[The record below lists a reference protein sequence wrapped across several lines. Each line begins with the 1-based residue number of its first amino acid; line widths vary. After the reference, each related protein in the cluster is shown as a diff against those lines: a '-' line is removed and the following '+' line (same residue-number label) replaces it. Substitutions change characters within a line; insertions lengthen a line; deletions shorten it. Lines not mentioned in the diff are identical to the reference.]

1 MKKSKLAGRFWISDI
16 GGAAVFAWGMATALD
31 ALFMRAVVPA
41 GAGAPAITNGAA
53 LMVLGG
59 LLRLASQY
67 GAQVLGFDEGCALA
81 RDQRAALYPRLLG
94 IAGPAAPALGA
105 IATFGI
111 DHVAAEQARAARF
124 APVRQAATLAPI
136 LVVLVV
142 ALQSRVAALILL
154 ATLIPF
160 IIGMILAGGAARH
173 AADRQM
179 AAITALSAL
188 YVDRLR
194 HLPIIRHFA
203 AEDRIA
209 RAAGSA
215 AQDVAT
221 RTIAVLRAA
230 FLSSAIL
237 EFFAA
242 LSVALV
248 AVYCGFSLLGIL
260 PFPAPEQLD
269 FRAAFFVLVMAPEF
283 YLPMRRL
290 AAAYHE
296 KQLGEAAEKAL
307 AELPEGPAL
316 PALAP
321 TGSGIILKGAV
332 VEWPGHRI
340 GPIDLELGA
349 QGLVCITGP
358 TGSGKTSLL
367 AAIAGQV
374 APSAGVIETLP
385 AAAIA
390 WAGQVPLLLPTTLED
405 NLRLGRPDAD
415 AAAIAE
421 AVRALGLDAL
431 LASRA
436 EGLATRIDH
445 HGAWLSGG
453 ERRRLGLAR
462 ALIANRALLL
472 ADEPTAELDAASAG
486 QIIAVLQAE
495 ARRRA
500 VIVATHDERLAA
512 IADRV
517 IAL

>member
-1 MKKSKLAGRFWISDI
+1 MRIAKAAGFAWTSDI
-16 GGAAVFAWGMATALD
+16 IGASVFAWGAASALEAQLQGTAGI
-31 ALFMRAVVPA
+31 AA
-41 GAGAPAITNGAA
+41 GAA
-53 LMVLGG
+53 LMLLGG

-67 GAQVLGFDEGCALA
+67 GAQVIGFDAGRALA
-81 RDQRAALYPRLLG
+81 RLRRGELFPRLLA
-94 IAGPAAPALGA
+94 IAGPSAPALGA
-105 IATFGI
+105 TATLGI

-124 APVRQAATLAPI
+124 DPVRKSATLAPV

-142 ALQSRVAALILL
+142 ALQSRVAALILFL
-154 ATLIPF
+154 TLIPF
-160 IIGMILAGGAARH
+160 VIGMILAGGAARQ

-188 YVDRLR
+188 YVDRIR

-209 RAAGSA
+209 RQAGGA
-215 AQDVAT
+215 AQDVAE

-230 FLSSAIL
+230 FLSSAVL

-248 AVYCGFSLLGIL
+248 AVYCGFSLLGLL
-260 PFPAPEQLD
+260 PFTPPEQLD
-269 FRAAFFVLVMAPEF
+269 YRAAFFVLVMAPEF

-307 AELPEGPAL
+307 EEVPEPVPRPAASSQV
-316 PALAP
+316 ALRD
-321 TGSGIILKGAV
+321 V
-332 VEWPGHRI
+332 VVAWPGHRI
-340 GPIDLELGA
+340 GPISFELGA
-349 QGLVCITGP
+349 RGLVCVTGP

-374 APSAGVIETLP
+374 APSEGMLATLP
-385 AAAIA
+385 AEAIA
-390 WAGQVPLLLPTTLED
+390 WAGQVPLLLPTTLDD
-405 NLRLGRPDAD
+405 NLLLGRPDA
-415 AAAIAE
+415 AATDVAE
-421 AVRALGLDAL
+421 AARAVGLDAL
-431 LASRA
+431 LARRA
-436 EGLATRIDH
+436 DGLATAIDH

-462 ALIANRALLL
+462 ALIADRALLL
-472 ADEPTAELDAASAG
+472 ADEPTADLDTASAER
-486 QIIAVLQAE
+486 IIALLVAE
-495 ARRRA
+495 AQKRA

-512 IADRV
+512 AADQV

>member
-1 MKKSKLAGRFWISDI
+1 MRKS
-16 GGAAVFAWGMATALD
+16 
-31 ALFMRAVVPA
+31 
-41 GAGAPAITNGAA
+41 
-53 LMVLGG
+53 
-59 LLRLASQY
+59 
-67 GAQVLGFDEGCALA
+67 
-81 RDQRAALYPRLLG
+81 
-94 IAGPAAPALGA
+94 
-105 IATFGI
+105 
-111 DHVAAEQARAARF
+111 
-124 APVRQAATLAPI
+124 ATLAPI

-142 ALQSRVAALILL
+142 ALQSRVAALILFF
-154 ATLIPF
+154 TLIPF
-160 IIGMILAGGAARH
+160 VIGMILAGGASRQ

-188 YVDRLR
+188 YVDRIR

-209 RAAGSA
+209 RQAGGA
-215 AQDVAT
+215 AQDVAE

-230 FLSSAIL
+230 FLSSAVL

-248 AVYCGFSLLGIL
+248 AVYCWFSLLGLL
-260 PFPAPEQLD
+260 PFTPPEHLD
-269 FRAAFFVLVMAPEF
+269 YRAAFFVLVMAPEF

-307 AELPEGPAL
+307 VEVPKPAAH
-316 PALAP
+316 PAASAHVTLRDV
-321 TGSGIILKGAV
+321 V

-340 GPIDLELGA
+340 GPISFDLGA
-349 QGLVCITGP
+349 RGLVCVTGP

-374 APSAGVIETLP
+374 APSEGTLETLP
-385 AAAIA
+385 ADAIA

-405 NLRLGRPDAD
+405 NLRLGRQDAS
-415 AAAIAE
+415 AADVAE
-421 AVRALGLDAL
+421 AVRAVGLDAL
-431 LASRA
+431 LTRRT
-436 EGLATRIDH
+436 EGLATAIDH

-462 ALIANRALLL
+462 ALIADRPLLL
-472 ADEPTAELDAASAG
+472 ADEPTADLDAASAER
-486 QIIAVLQAE
+486 IVALLVTE
-495 ARRRA
+495 AQRRA

-512 IADRV
+512 AADQV

>member
-1 MKKSKLAGRFWISDI
+1 MRIAKAAGFAWTSDI
-16 GGAAVFAWGMATALD
+16 IGASVFAWGAASALGAQLQGTSGIAT
-31 ALFMRAVVPA
+31 
-41 GAGAPAITNGAA
+41 GAT
-53 LMVLGG
+53 LMLLGG

-67 GAQVLGFDEGCALA
+67 GAQVIGFDSGRALA
-81 RDQRAALYPRLLG
+81 RLRRGELFPRLLA
-94 IAGPAAPALGA
+94 IAGPSAPALGA
-105 IATFGI
+105 TATLGI

-124 APVRQAATLAPI
+124 DPVRKSATLAPV

-142 ALQSRVAALILL
+142 ALQSRVAALILFL
-154 ATLIPF
+154 TLIPF
-160 IIGMILAGGAARH
+160 VFGMILAGGAARQ

-188 YVDRLR
+188 YVDRIR

-209 RAAGSA
+209 RQAGGA
-215 AQDVAT
+215 AQDVAE

-230 FLSSAIL
+230 FLSSAVL

-248 AVYCGFSLLGIL
+248 AVYCGFSLLGLL
-260 PFPAPEQLD
+260 PFTPPEQLD
-269 FRAAFFVLVMAPEF
+269 YRAAFFVLVMAPEF

-307 AELPEGPAL
+307 EEVPEPVPRPAASSQV
-316 PALAP
+316 ALRD
-321 TGSGIILKGAV
+321 V
-332 VEWPGHRI
+332 VVAWPGHRI
-340 GPIDLELGA
+340 GPISFTLGA
-349 QGLVCITGP
+349 RGLVCVTGP

-374 APSAGVIETLP
+374 VPSEGVLATLP
-385 AAAIA
+385 AEAIA
-390 WAGQVPLLLPTTLED
+390 WAGQVPLLLPTTLDD
-405 NLRLGRPDAD
+405 NLRLGRPDA
-415 AAAIAE
+415 AATDVAE
-421 AVRALGLDAL
+421 AARAVGLDAL
-431 LASRA
+431 LARRA
-436 EGLATRIDH
+436 DGLATAIDH

-453 ERRRLGLAR
+453 ERRRVGLAR
-462 ALIANRALLL
+462 ALIADRALLL
-472 ADEPTAELDAASAG
+472 ADEPTADLDTASAER
-486 QIIAVLQAE
+486 IIALLVAE
-495 ARRRA
+495 AQKRA

-512 IADRV
+512 AADQV

>member
-1 MKKSKLAGRFWISDI
+1 MSIPKAAGLAWTSDI
-16 GGAAVFAWGMATALD
+16 IGAGVFAWGVATALD
-31 ALFMRAVVPA
+31 ATFTGNLRAIEA
-41 GAGAPAITNGAA
+41 GAA
-53 LMVLGG
+53 LLILGG
-59 LLRLASQY
+59 MLRFASQY
-67 GAQVLGFDEGCALA
+67 GAQVLGFEEG
-81 RDQRAALYPRLLG
+81 RDVAQTRRAALYPRLLG

-105 IATFGI
+105 TATLGI

-124 APVRQAATLAPI
+124 DPVRKSATLAPI
-136 LVVLVV
+136 LVVILV
-142 ALQSRVAALILL
+142 AFASRIAALILF
-154 ATLIPF
+154 ATLVPF
-160 IIGMILAGGAARH
+160 VIGMILAGGAARH

-188 YVDRLR
+188 YVDRIR
-194 HLPIIRHFA
+194 HLPIIRHFG

-209 RAAGSA
+209 RQAGDAAH
-215 AQDVAT
+215 DVAE

-230 FLSSAIL
+230 FLSSAVL

-248 AVYCGFSLLGIL
+248 AVYCGFSLLGLL
-260 PFPAPEQLD
+260 PFPAPEVLG
-269 FRAAFFVLVMAPEF
+269 FRAAFFVLVLAPEF

-296 KQLGEAAEKAL
+296 KQLGEAADKAL
-307 AELPEGPAL
+307 AEVPEPASLPRPATSGGGI
-316 PALAP
+316 ALR
-321 TGSGIILKGAV
+321 GAV

-340 GPIDLELGA
+340 GPVTLELGA
-349 QGLVCITGP
+349 RGLVCIAGP

-374 APSAGVIETLP
+374 APSEGTIATLP
-385 AAAIA
+385 AEAIA

-415 AAAIAE
+415 AAAVE
-421 AVRALGLDAL
+421 HAVRAVGLDAL
-431 LASRA
+431 LARRA
-436 EGLATRIDH
+436 EGLATAIDQ

-462 ALIANRALLL
+462 ALVADRALLL
-472 ADEPTAELDAASAG
+472 ADEPTADLDAASAERIVALLV
-486 QIIAVLQAE
+486 QE
-495 ARRRA
+495 AQHRA
-500 VIVATHDERLAA
+500 VIVATHDARLVAV
-512 IADRV
+512 ADMV

>member
-1 MKKSKLAGRFWISDI
+1 MSLHKAAGLAWTSDI
-16 GGAAVFAWGMATALD
+16 AGAAVFAWGIATALE
-31 ALFMRAVVPA
+31 AQLA
-41 GAGAPAITNGAA
+41 GGHDTAKGAA
-53 LMVLGG
+53 LMLLGG
-59 LLRLASQY
+59 LLRLTSQY
-67 GAQVLGFDEGCALA
+67 GAQVLGFDEGRAVAQA
-81 RDQRAALYPRLLG
+81 RRAALYPRLLG
-94 IAGPAAPALGA
+94 LAGPAAPALGA
-105 IATFGI
+105 TATLGI

-124 APVRQAATLAPI
+124 APVRKAATLAP
-136 LVVLVV
+136 VLVAIV
-142 ALQSRVAALILL
+142 IALASWVAALILL
-154 ATLIPF
+154 ATLILF
-160 IIGMILAGGAARH
+160 VFGMIVAGGAART

-179 AAITALSAL
+179 ASITALSAL

-209 RAAGSA
+209 RAAGA
-215 AQDVAT
+215 AAEDVAV

-248 AVYCGFSLLGIL
+248 AVYCGFSLLGML
-260 PFPAPEQLD
+260 PFPAPENLD
-269 FRAAFFVLVMAPEF
+269 FRAAFFVLVLAPEF
-283 YLPMRRL
+283 YLPMHRL

-307 AELPEGPAL
+307 AEVPEPMNLPRTGKAGGAIAL
-316 PALAP
+316 R
-321 TGSGIILKGAV
+321 GAV

-340 GPIDLELGA
+340 GPVDLALSA
-349 QGLVCITGP
+349 RGLVCITGP

-367 AAIAGQV
+367 AALAGQV
-374 APSAGVIETLP
+374 APSEGMIETLP
-385 AAAIA
+385 ADAIA

-415 AAAIAE
+415 AATVAE
-421 AVRALGLDAL
+421 AVHAVGLDAL
-431 LASRA
+431 LAKRA
-436 EGLATRIDH
+436 DGLATLIDH

-462 ALIANRALLL
+462 ALIADRALLL
-472 ADEPTAELDAASAG
+472 ADEPTADLDAQSAE
-486 QIIAVLQAE
+486 QIIALLVAE
-495 ARRRA
+495 AQRRA
-500 VIVATHDERLAA
+500 VVVATHDERLAA
-512 IADRV
+512 VADTV

>member
-1 MKKSKLAGRFWISDI
+1 MAWTSDI
-16 GGAAVFAWGMATALD
+16 AGAAVFAWGLAMALD
-31 ALFMRAVVPA
+31 AALDGGSRGASAVLG
-41 GAGAPAITNGAA
+41 GAV

-59 LLRLASQY
+59 LMRFASQC
-67 GAQVLGFDEGCALA
+67 GAAVLGFDEGRALA
-81 RDQRAALYPRLLG
+81 RVRRAALYPRLFG
-94 IAGPAAPALGA
+94 IAGPTAPALGA
-105 IATFGI
+105 TATLGI

-124 APVRQAATLAPI
+124 APVRKAASLGPV
-136 LVVLVV
+136 LVALVV
-142 ALQSRVAALILL
+142 ALESRVAALILL
-154 ATLIPF
+154 ATLVPF

-209 RAAGSA
+209 RAAGDA
-215 AQDVAT
+215 AQDVAA

-269 FRAAFFVLVMAPEF
+269 YRAAFFVLVMAPEF

-307 AELPEGPAL
+307 AEVPEL
-316 PALAP
+316 QDI
-321 TGSGIILKGAV
+321 SGIFGALSLRGAV

-340 GPIDLELGA
+340 GPVDLELGSH
-349 QGLVCITGP
+349 GLVCITGP

-374 APSAGVIETLP
+374 APSEGVIETLP

-405 NLRLGRPDAD
+405 NLRLGRPDTSDQAV
-415 AAAIAE
+415 AE
-421 AVRALGLDAL
+421 AVQAAGLDAL
-431 LASRA
+431 VASRA
-436 EGLATRIDH
+436 EGLATAIDH

-462 ALIANRALLL
+462 ALIADRPLLL
-472 ADEPTAELDAASAG
+472 ADEPTADLDAPSAER
-486 QIIAVLQAE
+486 IIALLVAE

-512 IADRV
+512 VADTV

>member
-1 MKKSKLAGRFWISDI
+1 ML
-16 GGAAVFAWGMATALD
+16 
-31 ALFMRAVVPA
+31 
-41 GAGAPAITNGAA
+41 
-53 LMVLGG
+53 LGG

-67 GAQVLGFDEGCALA
+67 GALVIGFDEGRALA
-81 RDQRAALYPRLLG
+81 RLRRAELFPRLLS
-94 IAGPAAPALGA
+94 IAGPRAPALGA
-105 IATFGI
+105 TATLGI

-124 APVRQAATLAPI
+124 DPVRKSATLAPF

-142 ALQSRVAALILL
+142 ALQSRVAALILFF
-154 ATLIPF
+154 TLIPF
-160 IIGMILAGGAARH
+160 VIGMILAGGAARQ

-188 YVDRLR
+188 YVDRIR

-209 RAAGSA
+209 RQAGSA
-215 AQDVAT
+215 AQDVAE

-230 FLSSAIL
+230 FLSSAVL

-248 AVYCGFSLLGIL
+248 AVYCGFSLLGLL
-260 PFPAPEQLD
+260 PFTPPEHLD
-269 FRAAFFVLVMAPEF
+269 YRAAFFVLVMAPEF

-307 AELPEGPAL
+307 AEVPQPVARSAASAHVAL
-316 PALAP
+316 RD
-321 TGSGIILKGAV
+321 V
-332 VEWPGHRI
+332 VVAWPGHRI
-340 GPIDLELGA
+340 GPINFELGSH
-349 QGLVCITGP
+349 GLVCVTGP

-374 APSAGVIETLP
+374 APSEGTLATLP
-385 AAAIA
+385 PDAIA
-390 WAGQVPLLLPTTLED
+390 WAGQVPLMLPTTLED
-405 NLRLGRPDAD
+405 NLRLGRPDAG
-415 AAAIAE
+415 AAEIAE
-421 AVRALGLDAL
+421 AVQSVGLDDL
-431 LASRA
+431 LARRV
-436 EGLATRIDH
+436 EGLGTAIDH

-462 ALIANRALLL
+462 ALIADRALLL
-472 ADEPTAELDAASAG
+472 ADEPTADLDAASAER
-486 QIIAVLQAE
+486 IIALLVAE
-495 ARRRA
+495 AQRRA
-500 VIVATHDERLAA
+500 VIVATHDERFAA
-512 IADRV
+512 VADQV

>member
-1 MKKSKLAGRFWISDI
+1 MTKYKLAGPVWISDI
-16 GGAAVFAWGMATALD
+16 AGAAVFAWGAATAL
-31 ALFMRAVVPA
+31 AA
-41 GAGAPAITNGAA
+41 GFAPENTGAASTSAGAA

-59 LLRLASQY
+59 LMRLASQY
-67 GAQVLGFDEGCALA
+67 GAQVLGFDEGRALA
-81 RDQRAALYPRLLG
+81 QNRRAALYPRLLA

-105 IATFGI
+105 VATLGI

-124 APVRQAATLAPI
+124 APIRKAATVGPI
-136 LVVLVV
+136 LVVLAV

-160 IIGMILAGGAARH
+160 VIGMILAGGAARQ

-194 HLPIIRHFA
+194 HLPIIRHFG
-203 AEDRIA
+203 AEGRIA
-209 RAAGSA
+209 QTAASA
-215 AQDVAT
+215 AQDVAE

-248 AVYCGFSLLGIL
+248 AVYCGFSLLGLL

-307 AELPEGPAL
+307 AEVPEPVAAPVASERIAL
-316 PALAP
+316 RD
-321 TGSGIILKGAV
+321 AV
-332 VEWPGHRI
+332 IAWPGHRI
-340 GPIDLELGA
+340 GPVSFELGA
-349 QGLVCITGP
+349 RGLACITGP

-374 APSAGVIETLP
+374 PPSAGTIACLP
-385 AAAIA
+385 ASAIA

-405 NLRLGRPDAD
+405 NLRLGRPDAPRD
-415 AAAIAE
+415 AVLA
-421 AVRALGLDAL
+421 AVRAVGLDRL
-431 LASRA
+431 VASRA
-436 EGLATRIDH
+436 EGLATPIDH

-462 ALIANRALLL
+462 ALIADRPVLL
-472 ADEPTAELDAASAG
+472 ADEPTADLDAASAEA
-486 QIIAVLQAE
+486 IIALLADE
-495 ARRRA
+495 AQRRA
-500 VIVATHDERLAA
+500 VIVATHDERLVRAA
-512 IADRV
+512 ETV
-517 IAL
+517 IPL

>member
-1 MKKSKLAGRFWISDI
+1 MRIYKAAGFAWTSDI
-16 GGAAVFAWGMATALD
+16 AGAAIFAWGLASALEARLAGGTMAVMAS
-31 ALFMRAVVPA
+31 
-41 GAGAPAITNGAA
+41 GCA
-53 LMVLGG
+53 LMMLGG
-59 LLRLASQY
+59 LLRLASQV
-67 GAQVLGFDEGCALA
+67 GAQVLGFDEGRLLA
-81 RDQRAALYPRLLG
+81 QARRAELFPRLLAL
-94 IAGPAAPALGA
+94 AGPSGPALGA
-105 IATFGI
+105 TATLGI
-111 DHVAAEQARAARF
+111 DHIAAEQARAARF
-124 APVRQAATLAPI
+124 DPVRQSATSAPLLVAAI
-136 LVVLVV
+136 V
-142 ALQSRVAALILL
+142 ALQSWVAALILL

-160 IIGMILAGGAARH
+160 VIGMIFAGGAARQ

-188 YVDRLR
+188 YVDRIR

-209 RAAGSA
+209 RAAGRA
-215 AQDVAT
+215 AQDVAA

-230 FLSSAIL
+230 FISSAVL

-248 AVYCGFSLLGIL
+248 AVYCGFSLLGLL
-260 PFPAPEQLD
+260 PFPAIEVLNY
-269 FRAAFFVLVMAPEF
+269 RSALFVLVLAPEF

-307 AELPEGPAL
+307 ADLPQPSQRPARAASVL
-316 PALAP
+316 LR
-321 TGSGIILKGAV
+321 GVI

-340 GPIDLELGA
+340 GPVSLELGA

-374 APSAGVIETLP
+374 APSKGAIATLP
-385 AAAIA
+385 AEAIA
-390 WAGQVPLLLPTTLED
+390 WAGQVPLLLPTTLGD
-405 NLRLGRPDAD
+405 NLRLGKPEADD
-415 AAAIAE
+415 AAVTV
-421 AVRALGLDAL
+421 AVSAVGLDAL
-431 LASRA
+431 VARRA
-436 EGLATRIDH
+436 EGLNTAIDH

-462 ALIANRALLL
+462 ALIADRALLL
-472 ADEPTAELDAASAG
+472 ADEPTADLDSASAER
-486 QIIAVLQAE
+486 IIALLTSE
-495 ARRRA
+495 ARQRA
-500 VIVATHDERLAA
+500 IIVATHDERLVAA
-512 IADRV
+512 ADTV

>member
-1 MKKSKLAGRFWISDI
+1 MRIAKAAGLAWTSDI
-16 GGAAVFAWGMATALD
+16 AGAAVFAWGLALALD
-31 ALFMRAVVPA
+31 AALGRWSSPA
-41 GAGAPAITNGAA
+41 TVIANAAA
-53 LMVLGG
+53 LIVLGG
-59 LLRLASQY
+59 LMRCASQY
-67 GAQVLGFDEGCALA
+67 GAAVLGFDEGRALA
-81 RDQRAALYPRLLG
+81 RVLRAALYPRLLS

-105 IATFGI
+105 TATLGI
-111 DHVAAEQARAARF
+111 DHVAAQQASAARF
-124 APVRQAATLAPI
+124 APVRKAASLGPI
-136 LVVLVV
+136 LVALVV
-142 ALQSRVAALILL
+142 ALESRVAALILL

-179 AAITALSAL
+179 ASITALSAL

-209 RAAGSA
+209 RAAGDA

-260 PFPAPEQLD
+260 PFPALEQLD

-307 AELPEGPAL
+307 AEVPEPAAT
-316 PALAP
+316 PGTFGALA
-321 TGSGIILKGAV
+321 LRGAV

-340 GPIDLELGA
+340 GPVDLELGEQSSGL

-374 APSAGVIETLP
+374 APAQGVIETLP

-405 NLRLGRPDAD
+405 NLRLGRPDASD
-415 AAAIAE
+415 HAVAD
-421 AVRALGLDAL
+421 AVRAVGLDAL
-431 LASRA
+431 VASRA
-436 EGLATRIDH
+436 EGLGTAIDH

-462 ALIANRALLL
+462 ALIADRPLLL
-472 ADEPTAELDAASAG
+472 ADEPTADLDAPSAER
-486 QIIAVLQAE
+486 IIALLVSE

-512 IADRV
+512 VADTV